1 MLIDPLTEVIEAV
14 VDPPKVFAV
23 VVHRLRLQPSKRV
36 VVPVEAVCGPQDDD
50 FDDFDDDDDD
60 DDATCGPG
68 VPRIDP
74 ASPINTLTTASH
86 LPRLQL

>member
-1 MLIDPLTEVIEAV
+1 M
-14 VDPPKVFAV
+14 DPPKVFAV

-60 DDATCGPG
+60 DGDDATCGPG
-68 VPRIDP
+68 VPRIYP

-86 LPRLQL
+86 LPCLQL

>member
-1 MLIDPLTEVIEAV
+1 M
-14 VDPPKVFAV
+14 DPPKVFAV

-60 DDATCGPG
+60 DDDATCGPG
-68 VPRIDP
+68 VPRIYP

-86 LPRLQL
+86 LPCLQL